1 MNANL
6 KRICTMLAGC
16 LLVALAAVPA
26 VHASEPSDVSQPV
39 LLVANPKLG
48 EFYGQTVLIVRPIGN
63 DQHIGFIVNRPTKMT
78 LGKLFPDHEPSTKVT
93 DPVFLGGPAN
103 VGMIFAVVRRDG
115 SPGGKSMP
123 LMDHLFVA
131 VDEETVDK
139 IIEHE
144 SDHARFFAGFV
155 AWREGEL
162 ASEIRK
168 GLWFVM
174 APDEKLLFR
183 QSTDGLWDELV
194 MRTRGAI

>member
-1 MNANL
+1 MNVSL

-16 LLVALAAVPA
+16 LLVALAGMPA
-26 VHASEPSDVSQPV
+26 AHAFEEADISRPV

-48 EFYGQTVLIVRPIGN
+48 EFYHGTVLIVRPVGD
-63 DQHIGFIVNRPTKMT
+63 DQHIGFIVNRPTQMT
-78 LGKLFPDHEPSTKVT
+78 LGKLFPEHEPSKRVK

-103 VGMIFAVVRRDG
+103 VGMIFAVVERDG

-131 VDEETVDK
+131 IDEKTVDE

-155 AWREGEL
+155 AWKPGEL
-162 ASEIRK
+162 ADEIRR

-174 APDEKLLFR
+174 KPDADLVLR
-183 QSTDGLWDELV
+183 HSTEGMWDELL

>member
-6 KRICTMLAGC
+6 KRCFTMLAGC
-16 LLVALAAVPA
+16 LLVALAAMPA
-26 VHASEPSDVSQPV
+26 AHASEPSDVSGPV

-78 LGKLFPDHEPSTKVT
+78 LGKLFPDHGPSTKVT

-155 AWREGEL
+155 AWRAGEL
-162 ASEIRK
+162 ASEIRG

-183 QSTDGLWDELV
+183 RSTDGLWDELL
-194 MRTRGAI
+194 MKTRGAI

>member
-1 MNANL
+1 MHAKL
-6 KRICTMLAGC
+6 KRFGTMLAGC
-16 LLVALAAVPA
+16 LLAALAAMPV
-26 VHASEPSDVSQPV
+26 ASARDEADISRPV

-48 EFYGQTVLIVRPIGN
+48 EFYGGTVLIVRPVGGE
-63 DQHIGFIVNRPTKMT
+63 QHVGFIVNRPTKMT
-78 LGKLFPDHEPSTKVT
+78 LGKLFPDHGPSSKVT

-103 VGMIFAVVRRDG
+103 VGMIFAVVERDG

-144 SDHARFFAGFV
+144 SEHARFFAGFV
-155 AWREGEL
+155 AWRPGEL
-162 ASEIRK
+162 AEEVRR
-168 GLWFVM
+168 GLWYVM
-174 APDEKLLFR
+174 EPDAKLLFR

-194 MRTRGAI
+194 MKNRGMI

>member
-1 MNANL
+1 MKSSL
-6 KRICTMLAGC
+6 KRFGTLLG
-16 LLVALAAVPA
+16 LLVAFAGMTAA
-26 VHASEPSDVSQPV
+26 HAFEQADISKPV

-48 EFYGQTVLIVRPIGN
+48 EFYGQTVLIVRPVGN
-63 DQHIGFIVNRPTKMT
+63 DQHIGFIVNRPTEMT
-78 LGKLFPDHEPSTKVT
+78 LGKLFPNHEPSTKVT

-103 VGMIFAVVRRDG
+103 VGMIFAVVERDG
-115 SPGGKSMP
+115 SPGGKSMA

-155 AWREGEL
+155 AWKSGEL
-162 ASEIRK
+162 AEEVRR

-174 APDEKLLFR
+174 EPERRFVFR
-183 QSTDGLWDELV
+183 SHTDGLWDELV

>member
-6 KRICTMLAGC
+6 KRLCTMLAGC
-16 LLVALAAVPA
+16 LLVALTAMPVA
-26 VHASEPSDVSQPV
+26 HASEPSDVSRPV

-48 EFYGQTVLIVRPIGN
+48 EFYGQTVLIVRPVGN

-78 LGKLFPDHEPSTKVT
+78 LGKLFPEHKPSAMVT

-103 VGMIFAVVRRDG
+103 VGMIFAVVQRDG

-131 VDEETVDK
+131 IDEKTVDE
-139 IIEHE
+139 IIENE

-155 AWREGEL
+155 AWQPGEL
-162 ASEIRK
+162 AAEIRR

-174 APDEKLLFR
+174 EPDSKLLFR
-183 QSTDGLWDELV
+183 HSTEGLWDELV
-194 MRTRGAI
+194 MKTRGAI

>member
-6 KRICTMLAGC
+6 KRYCTMLASC
-16 LLVALAAVPA
+16 LLVALAAMPA
-26 VHASEPSDVSQPV
+26 ANAFESADISKPI

-48 EFYGQTVLIVRPIGN
+48 EFYGQTVLIARPIGEN
-63 DQHIGFIVNRPTKMT
+63 QHIGFIVNRPTKMT
-78 LGKLFPDHEPSTKVT
+78 LGKLFPDHEPSAKVT

-103 VGMIFAVVRRDG
+103 VGMIFAVVQRDG

-155 AWREGEL
+155 AWKPGEL
-162 ASEIRK
+162 SEEVRR

-174 APDEKLLFR
+174 EPDPKLLFR
-183 QSTDGLWDELV
+183 QSMDGLWDELV